1 MSYTI
6 YKLIHLL
13 GVFSLLVALA
23 AMASHAASGQSK
35 DEDKNHRLLLAL
47 HGMGALLALVGG
59 FGLLA
64 RIAVPGEGFFPGWAW
79 GKVALWLVLG
89 GMVAIPYRR
98 RGMARTLIVLLPALG
113 FLGAFLANYKPF

>member
-1 MSYTI
+1 MSYIT

-13 GVFSLLVALA
+13 GVFALLVALA
-23 AMASHAASGQSK
+23 AMASHAGSGQSK
-35 DEDKNHRLLLAL
+35 EENKNYRLLLAL

-79 GKVALWLVLG
+79 GKLALWVALG
-89 GMVAIPYRR
+89 GMVALPYRR
-98 RGMARTLIVLLPALG
+98 QGMARTLLILLPFLG
-113 FLGAFLANYKPF
+113 FLGALLANYKPF